1 MAKTRFND
9 PDALRL
15 RIRSIPWDDVDSE
28 LFIEVLLEG
37 LGLKNAAELSREL
50 GIAPAVVSRI
60 RHSKNPV
67 PDHLLIGLHEAYNL
81 DIGSLKDL
89 ILICAQVHDESD
101 SVIVELAKHEVFAA
115 RNQRTDQA
123 ARR

>member
-1 MAKTRFND
+1 MAKTFSD

-15 RIRSIPWDDVDSE
+15 RIRSIPWDKVDGE
-28 LFIEVLLEG
+28 LFVEVLLEG

-60 RHSKNPV
+60 RSCTNPI

-89 ILICAQVHDESD
+89 ILLCAEADGGSD
-101 SVIVELAKHEVFAA
+101 SVIAELAQHEVFTA
-115 RNQRTDQA
+115 RD
-123 ARR
+123 RRATQSAPR

>member
-1 MAKTRFND
+1 MTKTRFND

-15 RIRSIPWDDVDSE
+15 RIRSIPWEKVDGE
-28 LFIEVLLEG
+28 LFVEVLLEG

-60 RHSKNPV
+60 RHLKNAV
-67 PDHLLIGLHEAYNL
+67 PDHLLIGLHEAYDL

-89 ILICAQVHDESD
+89 ILLCAEVDGDSD
-101 SVIVELAKHEVFAA
+101 NVIVELAKHEVFAA
-115 RNQRTDQA
+115 RNQRANQA
-123 ARR
+123 AQR

>member
-15 RIRSIPWDDVDSE
+15 RIRSIPWDKVDGE
-28 LFIEVLLEG
+28 LFVEVLLEG

-60 RHSKNPV
+60 RSCTNPI
-67 PDHLLIGLHEAYNL
+67 PDHMLIGLHEAYNL
-81 DIGSLKDL
+81 DIRSLKDL
-89 ILICAQVHDESD
+89 ILLCAKVNGDSD
-101 SVIVELAKHEVFAA
+101 NVIVELAKHEVFAA